1 MITKSCLN
9 FIAIAAA
16 FIFLI
21 YTVDDASALGRG
33 GARGGGSEP
42 YAVGEQH
49 TGGSQAYGGQPYAS
63 GIKIA
68 RKGGGG
74 RGGGRGGA
82 RAGKSRGGGAHAGK
96 SRGGSYSRSGSA
108 KSGSFSSGSKR
119 TSQPSRKKTASS
131 APRKSSPS
139 GAKQNRK
146 KPSSGTKPDRTKERQ
161 DGKRDRDRGRN
172 EPSQSS
178 KNMYWAS
185 QQNNNYYYGGHGGH
199 YYHDNWDNRD
209 TAAVVGA
216 AALGYAVGQSNAQNT
231 APSTTT
237 VIYSDSSDSGGLPCN
252 PNTAVVNKVT
262 YYQCGNDWYV
272 QGYGESGVMYM
283 PVPAPH

>member
-1 MITKSCLN
+1 MITKSCLS
-9 FIAIAAA
+9 FTAISAT

-21 YTVDDASALGRG
+21 YAADNASALGRG

-42 YAVGEQH
+42 YAVGGQH

-74 RGGGRGGA
+74 RGGGGRGGA
-82 RAGKSRGGGAHAGK
+82 RGGKSRGGGAHAGK
-96 SRGGSYSRSGSA
+96 SRGGGYSRSGSA

-119 TSQPSRKKTASS
+119 ASQPSHKRTASS

-146 KPSSGTKPDRTKERQ
+146 KSPNENNVQARQ
-161 DGKRDRDRGRN
+161 DGKTDRTKARQDGATDRNQAR
-172 EPSQSS
+172 QST
-178 KNMYWAS
+178 KNYAIAS
-185 QQNNNYYYGGHGGH
+185 QNNYYGGR
-199 YYHDNWDNRD
+199 YYHDDWDNGD

-237 VIYSDSSDSGGLPCN
+237 VIYSDSSGSGGLPCN

-272 QGYGESGVMYM
+272 QGYGESGVIYM
-283 PVPAPH
+283 PVPNPY